1 MMAAATCEESEM
13 GATDEVGNEPGLVG
27 WPTPLPPLLVVLLSV
42 VVAVAVLLSS
52 VLVVLLVVLLV
63 ADWAVLAGTTLAS
76 PGAAGAVACAVL

>member
-1 MMAAATCEESEM
+1 M

-52 VLVVLLVVLLV
+52 VLVG
-63 ADWAVLAGTTLAS
+63 APRARAGLTRVST
-76 PGAAGAVACAVL
+76 GFAGIVRRKRWSGMV